1 MKNYYILSVDSFQDT
16 FTRIDAGK
24 DFYFELSVQNISGI
38 LSVLQGRDTVIVYR
52 KSPVSG
58 CTIVLQV
65 VENTGNKTKFRKVFE
80 IGNVVYPSVPDHDL
94 ENEYLVEISSDVYGV
109 ICKQML
115 DSIQGITEVNIAE
128 EEHQNNLKQRFEQYI
143 LHVLKLKSTRQVG
156 DLEKLSDRLVANGV
170 IERGV
175 YQIDNIDD
183 YTNTLKKIR
192 ESEEYITYKS
202 ERKEKNPNS
211 GLACDQGMSNYSKF
225 LEYLAAKEENV
236 PIIKGAENV
245 LLYGVPGVGKSH
257 EIQTKY
263 CDDPERMERVVFH
276 PDYTYSDFVG
286 QILPK
291 VENGKLKY
299 EFTAGPFTT
308 LLAKAWNNPG
318 KEYYLVIEEIN
329 RGNAPA
335 IFGEIFQLL
344 DRKTEDSHRY
354 DPSEYG
360 ESEYSITNSD
370 IATAVFGDPEEKI
383 RIPSNMWILATMNT
397 ADQNVFTL
405 DTAFQRRWKLH
416 HMKNDVMS
424 AGHSKAK
431 IEGSEIEWGTFASV
445 INEMVTDYSLEM
457 MSSEDKRLGAYFV
470 KKNELSEEE
479 FPEKVL
485 KYLWDDAF
493 KMKKDAVFDDK
504 FKSLETIIE
513 TYELSEPDKL
523 KSVLR
528 LEVYQKMLSKL
539 KNNTND
545 EES

>member
-1 MKNYYILSVDSFQDT
+1 MKNYYILTVDSFQDT

-24 DFYFELSVQNISGI
+24 DFYFELSVQNITGI
-38 LSVLQGRDTVIVYR
+38 LSVLQGGDTVIVYR

-65 VENTGNKTKFRKVFE
+65 VENAGNKTKFRKVFE
-80 IGNVVYPSVPDHDL
+80 IGNVVNPSVPDHDL

-115 DSIQGITEVNIAE
+115 DSIQGIMEVNISE

-170 IERGV
+170 LERGV

-183 YTNTLKKIR
+183 YTNTLEKIR

-202 ERKEKNPNS
+202 ERKEKSQNS

-225 LEYLAAKEENV
+225 LEYLAAKEETV
-236 PIIKGAENV
+236 PRIKGAENV

-291 VENGKLKY
+291 VENDKLKY

-360 ESEYSITNSD
+360 ESEYPITNSD

-424 AGHSKAK
+424 AGHSKTK

-504 FKSLETIIE
+504 FKSLETVIE
-513 TYELSEPDKL
+513 AYELFEPDKL
-523 KSVLR
+523 KAVLR

-539 KNNTND
+539 KNNTKD

>member
-38 LSVLQGRDTVIVYR
+38 LSVLHGRDTVIVYR

-156 DLEKLSDRLVANGV
+156 ELEKLSDRLVANGV
-170 IERGV
+170 LERGV

-183 YTNTLKKIR
+183 YSNTLKKIR

-211 GLACDQGMSNYSKF
+211 GLACDQGMSNYLKF

-236 PIIKGAENV
+236 PRIKGAENV

-431 IEGSEIEWGTFASV
+431 IEGSEIEWGTSASV

>member
-1 MKNYYILSVDSFQDT
+1 MKNYYILTVDSFQDT

-170 IERGV
+170 LERGV

-236 PIIKGAENV
+236 PRIKGAENV

-291 VENGKLKY
+291 VENDKLKY

>member
-1 MKNYYILSVDSFQDT
+1 MKNYYILTVDSFQDT

-24 DFYFELSVQNISGI
+24 DFYFELSVQNITGI
-38 LSVLQGRDTVIVYR
+38 LSVLQGGDTVIVYR

-65 VENTGNKTKFRKVFE
+65 VENAGNKTKFRKVFE
-80 IGNVVYPSVPDHDL
+80 IGNVVNPSVPDHDL

-115 DSIQGITEVNIAE
+115 DSIQGIMEVNISE

-170 IERGV
+170 LERGV

-183 YTNTLKKIR
+183 YTNTLEKIR

-202 ERKEKNPNS
+202 ERKEKSQNS

-225 LEYLAAKEENV
+225 LEYLAAKEETV
-236 PIIKGAENV
+236 PRIKGAENV

-291 VENGKLKY
+291 VENDKLKY

-354 DPSEYG
+354 DPSEYP
-360 ESEYSITNSD
+360 ITNSD

-424 AGHSKAK
+424 AGHSKTK

-504 FKSLETIIE
+504 FKSLETVIE
-513 TYELSEPDKL
+513 AYELSEPDKL
-523 KSVLR
+523 KAVLR

-539 KNNTND
+539 KNNTKD

>member
-236 PIIKGAENV
+236 PRIKGAENV
-245 LLYGVPGVGKSH
+245 LLYGVPDVGKSH

>member
-24 DFYFELSVQNISGI
+24 DFYFELSVQNITGI
-38 LSVLQGRDTVIVYR
+38 LSVLQGGDTVIVYR

-65 VENTGNKTKFRKVFE
+65 VENAGNKTKFRKVFE
-80 IGNVVYPSVPDHDL
+80 IGNVVNPSVPDHDL
-94 ENEYLVEISSDVYGV
+94 ENEYLVEIGSDVYGV

-115 DSIQGITEVNIAE
+115 DSIQGIMEVNISE

-170 IERGV
+170 LERGV

-183 YTNTLKKIR
+183 YTNTLEKIR

-202 ERKEKNPNS
+202 ERKEKSQNS

-225 LEYLAAKEENV
+225 LEYLAAKEETV
-236 PIIKGAENV
+236 PRIKGAENV

-291 VENGKLKY
+291 VENDKLKY

-360 ESEYSITNSD
+360 ESEYPITNSD

-424 AGHSKAK
+424 AGHSKTK

-504 FKSLETIIE
+504 FKSLETVIE
-513 TYELSEPDKL
+513 AYELSEPDKL
-523 KSVLR
+523 KAVLR

-539 KNNTND
+539 KNNTKD

>member
-1 MKNYYILSVDSFQDT
+1 MKKSYILSVDSFQDT
-16 FTRIDAGK
+16 FTRIDVGK
-24 DFYFELSVQNISGI
+24 DFYFEFSVQNITGI
-38 LSVLQGRDTVIVYR
+38 LSVLQGGDTVIVYR

-65 VENTGNKTKFRKVFE
+65 VENAGNKTKFRKVFE
-80 IGNVVYPSVPDHDL
+80 IGNVVNPSVPDHDL

-115 DSIQGITEVNIAE
+115 DSIQGIMEVNISE

-170 IERGV
+170 LERGV

-183 YTNTLKKIR
+183 YTNTLEKIR

-202 ERKEKNPNS
+202 ERKEKSPNS

-225 LEYLAAKEENV
+225 LEYLAAKEETV
-236 PIIKGAENV
+236 PRIKGAENV

-291 VENGKLKY
+291 VENDKLKY

-360 ESEYSITNSD
+360 ESEYPITNSD
-370 IATAVFGDPEEKI
+370 IATAVFGNPEEKV

-424 AGHSKAK
+424 AGHSKTK

-504 FKSLETIIE
+504 FKSLETVIE
-513 TYELSEPDKL
+513 TYELSEQDKL

>member
-211 GLACDQGMSNYSKF
+211 GLACDQCMSNYSKF

-236 PIIKGAENV
+236 PRIKGAENV

>member
-1 MKNYYILSVDSFQDT
+1 
-16 FTRIDAGK
+16 
-24 DFYFELSVQNISGI
+24 
-38 LSVLQGRDTVIVYR
+38 
-52 KSPVSG
+52 
-58 CTIVLQV
+58 
-65 VENTGNKTKFRKVFE
+65 
-80 IGNVVYPSVPDHDL
+80 
-94 ENEYLVEISSDVYGV
+94 
-109 ICKQML
+109 
-115 DSIQGITEVNIAE
+115 
-128 EEHQNNLKQRFEQYI
+128 
-143 LHVLKLKSTRQVG
+143 
-156 DLEKLSDRLVANGV
+156 
-170 IERGV
+170 
-175 YQIDNIDD
+175 
-183 YTNTLKKIR
+183 
-192 ESEEYITYKS
+192 
-202 ERKEKNPNS
+202 
-211 GLACDQGMSNYSKF
+211 MSNYSKF

-236 PIIKGAENV
+236 PRIKGAENV

>member
-24 DFYFELSVQNISGI
+24 DFYFELSVQNITGI
-38 LSVLQGRDTVIVYR
+38 LSVLQGGDTVIVYR

-236 PIIKGAENV
+236 PRIKGAENV

>member
-236 PIIKGAENV
+236 PRIKGAENV

-457 MSSEDKRLGAYFV
+457 VSSEDKRLGAYFV

>member
-192 ESEEYITYKS
+192 ESEKYITYKS

-236 PIIKGAENV
+236 PRIKGAENV

-370 IATAVFGDPEEKI
+370 IETAVFGDPEEKI

>member
-24 DFYFELSVQNISGI
+24 DFYFELSVQNITGI
-38 LSVLQGRDTVIVYR
+38 LSVLQGGDTVIVYR

-65 VENTGNKTKFRKVFE
+65 VENAGNKTKFRKVFE
-80 IGNVVYPSVPDHDL
+80 IGNVVNPSVPDHDL
-94 ENEYLVEISSDVYGV
+94 ENEYLVEIGSDVYGV

-115 DSIQGITEVNIAE
+115 DSIQGIMEVNISE

-170 IERGV
+170 LERGV

-183 YTNTLKKIR
+183 YTNTLEKIR

-202 ERKEKNPNS
+202 ERKEKSPNS

-225 LEYLAAKEENV
+225 LEYLAAKEETV
-236 PIIKGAENV
+236 PRIKGAENV

-291 VENGKLKY
+291 VENDKLKY

-360 ESEYSITNSD
+360 ESEYPITNSD

-424 AGHSKAK
+424 TGHSKTK

-504 FKSLETIIE
+504 FKSLETVIE
-513 TYELSEPDKL
+513 AYELSEPDKL
-523 KSVLR
+523 KAVLR

-539 KNNTND
+539 KNNTKD

>member
-236 PIIKGAENV
+236 PRIKGAENV

-397 ADQNVFTL
+397 ADQNVFAL

>member
-24 DFYFELSVQNISGI
+24 DFYFELSVQNVTGI
-38 LSVLQGRDTVIVYR
+38 LSVLQGGDTVIVYR

-65 VENTGNKTKFRKVFE
+65 VENAGNKTKFRKVFE
-80 IGNVVYPSVPDHDL
+80 IGNVVNPSVPDHDL
-94 ENEYLVEISSDVYGV
+94 ENEYLVEIGSDVYGV

-115 DSIQGITEVNIAE
+115 DSIQGIMEVNISE

-170 IERGV
+170 LERGV

-183 YTNTLKKIR
+183 YTNTLEKIR

-202 ERKEKNPNS
+202 ERKEKSPNS

-225 LEYLAAKEENV
+225 LEYLAAKEETV
-236 PIIKGAENV
+236 PRIKGAENV

-291 VENGKLKY
+291 VENDKLKY

-360 ESEYSITNSD
+360 ESEYPITNSD

-424 AGHSKAK
+424 AGHSKTK

-504 FKSLETIIE
+504 FKSLETVIE
-513 TYELSEPDKL
+513 AYELSEPDKL
-523 KSVLR
+523 KAVLR

-539 KNNTND
+539 KNNTKD

>member
-1 MKNYYILSVDSFQDT
+1 MKNYYILTVDSFQDT

-24 DFYFELSVQNISGI
+24 DFYFELSVQNITGI
-38 LSVLQGRDTVIVYR
+38 LSVLQGGDTVIVYR

-58 CTIVLQV
+58 CTIVPQV
-65 VENTGNKTKFRKVFE
+65 VENAGNKTKFRKVFE
-80 IGNVVYPSVPDHDL
+80 IGNVVNPSVPDHDL

-115 DSIQGITEVNIAE
+115 DSIQGIMEVNISE

-170 IERGV
+170 LERGV

-183 YTNTLKKIR
+183 YTNTLEKIR

-202 ERKEKNPNS
+202 ERKEKSQNS

-225 LEYLAAKEENV
+225 LEYLAAKEETV
-236 PIIKGAENV
+236 PRIKGAENV

-291 VENGKLKY
+291 VENDKLKY

-360 ESEYSITNSD
+360 ESEYPITNSD

-424 AGHSKAK
+424 AGHSKTK

-504 FKSLETIIE
+504 FKSLETVIE
-513 TYELSEPDKL
+513 AYELSEPDKL
-523 KSVLR
+523 KAVLR

-539 KNNTND
+539 KNNTKD

>member
-1 MKNYYILSVDSFQDT
+1 MKKSYILSVDSFQDT

-24 DFYFELSVQNISGI
+24 DFYFELSVQNITGI
-38 LSVLQGRDTVIVYR
+38 LSVLQGGDTVIVYR

-80 IGNVVYPSVPDHDL
+80 IGNVVNPSVPDHGL

-115 DSIQGITEVNIAE
+115 DSIQGIMEVNISE

-170 IERGV
+170 LERGV

-183 YTNTLKKIR
+183 YTNTLEKIR

-202 ERKEKNPNS
+202 ERKEKSPNS

-236 PIIKGAENV
+236 PRIKGAENV

-291 VENGKLKY
+291 VENDKLKY

-360 ESEYSITNSD
+360 ESEYPITNSD

-424 AGHSKAK
+424 AGHSKTK

-504 FKSLETIIE
+504 FKSLETVIE
-513 TYELSEPDKL
+513 AYELSEPDKL
-523 KSVLR
+523 KAVLR

-539 KNNTND
+539 KNNTKD

>member
-236 PIIKGAENV
+236 PRIKGAENV

-445 INEMVTDYSLEM
+445 INEMVTDYNLEM

>member
-1 MKNYYILSVDSFQDT
+1 MKNYYILTVDSFQDT

-24 DFYFELSVQNISGI
+24 DFYFELSVQNITGI
-38 LSVLQGRDTVIVYR
+38 LSVLQGGDTVIVYR

-65 VENTGNKTKFRKVFE
+65 VENAGNKTKFRKVFE
-80 IGNVVYPSVPDHDL
+80 IGNVVNPSVPDHDL

-115 DSIQGITEVNIAE
+115 DSIQGIMEVNISE

-170 IERGV
+170 LERGV

-183 YTNTLKKIR
+183 YTNTLEKIR

-202 ERKEKNPNS
+202 ERKEKSQNS

-225 LEYLAAKEENV
+225 LEYLAAKEETV
-236 PIIKGAENV
+236 PRIKGAENV

-291 VENGKLKY
+291 VENDKLKY

-360 ESEYSITNSD
+360 ESEYPITNSD

-424 AGHSKAK
+424 AGHSKTK

-504 FKSLETIIE
+504 FKSLETVIE
-513 TYELSEPDKL
+513 AYELSEPDKL
-523 KSVLR
+523 KAVLR

-539 KNNTND
+539 KNNTKD

>member
-1 MKNYYILSVDSFQDT
+1 MKNYYILTVDSFQDT

-24 DFYFELSVQNISGI
+24 DFYFELSVQNITGI
-38 LSVLQGRDTVIVYR
+38 LSVLQGGDTVIVYR

-65 VENTGNKTKFRKVFE
+65 VENAGNKTKFRKVFE
-80 IGNVVYPSVPDHDL
+80 IGNVVNPSVPDHDL

-115 DSIQGITEVNIAE
+115 DSIQGIMEVNISE

-170 IERGV
+170 LERGV

-183 YTNTLKKIR
+183 YTNTLEKIR

-202 ERKEKNPNS
+202 ERKEKSQNS

-225 LEYLAAKEENV
+225 LEYLAAKEETV
-236 PIIKGAENV
+236 PRIKGAENV

-291 VENGKLKY
+291 VENDKLKY

-360 ESEYSITNSD
+360 ESEYPITNSD

-424 AGHSKAK
+424 AGHSKTK

-504 FKSLETIIE
+504 FNLN
-513 TYELSEPDKL
+513 P
-523 KSVLR
+523 
-528 LEVYQKMLSKL
+528 
-539 KNNTND
+539 
-545 EES
+545 

>member
-236 PIIKGAENV
+236 PRIKGAENV

-485 KYLWDDAF
+485 KYLWDDVF

>member
-1 MKNYYILSVDSFQDT
+1 MKNYYILTVDSFQDT

-24 DFYFELSVQNISGI
+24 DFYFELSVQNITGI
-38 LSVLQGRDTVIVYR
+38 LSVLQGGDTVIVYR

-65 VENTGNKTKFRKVFE
+65 VENAGNKTKFRKVFE
-80 IGNVVYPSVPDHDL
+80 IGNVVNPSVPDHDL

-115 DSIQGITEVNIAE
+115 DSIQGIMEVNISE

-170 IERGV
+170 LERGV

-183 YTNTLKKIR
+183 YTNTLEKIR

-202 ERKEKNPNS
+202 ERKEKSQNS

-225 LEYLAAKEENV
+225 LEYLAAKEETV
-236 PIIKGAENV
+236 PRIKGAENV

-291 VENGKLKY
+291 VENDKLKY

-360 ESEYSITNSD
+360 ESEYPITNSD

-424 AGHSKAK
+424 AGHSKTK

-457 MSSEDKRLGAYFV
+457 VSSEDKRLGAYFV

-504 FKSLETIIE
+504 FKSLETVIE
-513 TYELSEPDKL
+513 AYELSEPDKL
-523 KSVLR
+523 KAVLR

-539 KNNTND
+539 KNNTKD

>member
-236 PIIKGAENV
+236 PRIKGAENV

>member
-38 LSVLQGRDTVIVYR
+38 LSVLHGRDTVIVYR

-80 IGNVVYPSVPDHDL
+80 IGDVVYPSVPDHDL

-156 DLEKLSDRLVANGV
+156 ELEKLSDRLVANGV
-170 IERGV
+170 LERGV

-211 GLACDQGMSNYSKF
+211 GLACDQGMSNYLKF

-236 PIIKGAENV
+236 PRIKGAENV

>member
-1 MKNYYILSVDSFQDT
+1 MKNYYILTVDSFQDT

-24 DFYFELSVQNISGI
+24 DFYFELSVQNITGI
-38 LSVLQGRDTVIVYR
+38 LSVLQGGDTVIVYR

-65 VENTGNKTKFRKVFE
+65 VENAGNKTKFRKVFE
-80 IGNVVYPSVPDHDL
+80 IGNVVNPSVPDHDL

-115 DSIQGITEVNIAE
+115 DSIQGIMEVNISE

-170 IERGV
+170 LERGV

-183 YTNTLKKIR
+183 YTNTLEKIR

-202 ERKEKNPNS
+202 ERKEKSQNS

-225 LEYLAAKEENV
+225 LEYLAAKEETV
-236 PIIKGAENV
+236 PRIKGAENV

-291 VENGKLKY
+291 VENDKLKY

-360 ESEYSITNSD
+360 ESEYPITNSD

-383 RIPSNMWILATMNT
+383 RIPTNMWILATMNT

-424 AGHSKAK
+424 AGHSKTK

-504 FKSLETIIE
+504 FKSLETVIE
-513 TYELSEPDKL
+513 AYELSEPDKL
-523 KSVLR
+523 KAVLR

-539 KNNTND
+539 KNNTKD

>member
-38 LSVLQGRDTVIVYR
+38 LSVLHGGDTVIVYR

-156 DLEKLSDRLVANGV
+156 ELEKLSDRLVANGV
-170 IERGV
+170 LERGV

-183 YTNTLKKIR
+183 YSNTLKKIR

-211 GLACDQGMSNYSKF
+211 GLACDQGMSNYLKF

-236 PIIKGAENV
+236 PRIKGAENV

>member
-24 DFYFELSVQNISGI
+24 DFYFELSVQNITGI
-38 LSVLQGRDTVIVYR
+38 LSVLQGGDTVIVYR

-65 VENTGNKTKFRKVFE
+65 VENAGNKTKFRKVFE
-80 IGNVVYPSVPDHDL
+80 IGNVVNPSVPDHDL

-115 DSIQGITEVNIAE
+115 DSIQGIMEVNISE

-170 IERGV
+170 LERGV

-183 YTNTLKKIR
+183 YTNTLEKIR

-202 ERKEKNPNS
+202 ERKEKSPNS

-225 LEYLAAKEENV
+225 LEYLTAKEETV
-236 PIIKGAENV
+236 PRIKGAENV

-291 VENGKLKY
+291 VENDKLKY

-360 ESEYSITNSD
+360 ESEYPITNSD

-424 AGHSKAK
+424 AGHSKTK

-504 FKSLETIIE
+504 FKSLETVIE
-513 TYELSEPDKL
+513 AYELSEPDKL
-523 KSVLR
+523 KAVLR

-539 KNNTND
+539 KNNTKD

>member
-1 MKNYYILSVDSFQDT
+1 MKNYYILTVDSFQDT

-24 DFYFELSVQNISGI
+24 DFYFELSVQNITGI
-38 LSVLQGRDTVIVYR
+38 LSVLQGGDTVIVYR

-65 VENTGNKTKFRKVFE
+65 VENAGNKTKFRKVFE
-80 IGNVVYPSVPDHDL
+80 IGNVVNPSVPDHDL

-115 DSIQGITEVNIAE
+115 DSIQGIMEVNISE

-170 IERGV
+170 LERGV

-183 YTNTLKKIR
+183 YTNTLEKIR

-202 ERKEKNPNS
+202 ERKEKSQNS

-225 LEYLAAKEENV
+225 LEYLAAKEETV
-236 PIIKGAENV
+236 PRIKGAENV

-291 VENGKLKY
+291 VENDKLKY

-360 ESEYSITNSD
+360 ECEYPITNSD

-424 AGHSKAK
+424 AGHSKTK

-504 FKSLETIIE
+504 FKSLETVIE
-513 TYELSEPDKL
+513 AYELSEPDKL
-523 KSVLR
+523 KAVLR

-539 KNNTND
+539 KNNTKD

>member
-1 MKNYYILSVDSFQDT
+1 MKNYYILTVDSFQDT

-24 DFYFELSVQNISGI
+24 DFYFELSVQNITGI
-38 LSVLQGRDTVIVYR
+38 LSVLQGGDTVIVYR

-65 VENTGNKTKFRKVFE
+65 VENAGNKTKFRKVFE
-80 IGNVVYPSVPDHDL
+80 IGNVVNPSVPDHDL

-115 DSIQGITEVNIAE
+115 DSIQGIMEVNISE
-128 EEHQNNLKQRFEQYI
+128 EEHQNNPKQRFEQYI

-170 IERGV
+170 LERGV

-183 YTNTLKKIR
+183 YTNTLEKIR

-202 ERKEKNPNS
+202 ERKEKSQNS

-225 LEYLAAKEENV
+225 LEYLAAKEETV
-236 PIIKGAENV
+236 PRIKGAENV

-291 VENGKLKY
+291 VENDKLKY

-360 ESEYSITNSD
+360 ESEYPITNSD

-424 AGHSKAK
+424 AGHSKTK

-504 FKSLETIIE
+504 FKSLETVIE
-513 TYELSEPDKL
+513 AYELSEPDKL
-523 KSVLR
+523 KAVLR

-539 KNNTND
+539 KNNTKD

>member
-236 PIIKGAENV
+236 PRIKGAENV

-263 CDDPERMERVVFH
+263 CDNPERMERVVFH

-457 MSSEDKRLGAYFV
+457 MCSEDKRLGAYFV

>member
-65 VENTGNKTKFRKVFE
+65 VENAGNKTKFRKVFE
-80 IGNVVYPSVPDHDL
+80 IGNVVNPSVPDHDL

-115 DSIQGITEVNIAE
+115 DSIQGIMEVNISE

-170 IERGV
+170 LERGV

-183 YTNTLKKIR
+183 YTNTLEKIR

-202 ERKEKNPNS
+202 ERKEKSQNS

-225 LEYLAAKEENV
+225 LEYLAAKEETV
-236 PIIKGAENV
+236 PRIKGAENV

-291 VENGKLKY
+291 VENDKLKY

-504 FKSLETIIE
+504 FKSLETVIE
-513 TYELSEPDKL
+513 AYELSEPDKL
-523 KSVLR
+523 KAVLR

-539 KNNTND
+539 KNNTKD

>member
-24 DFYFELSVQNISGI
+24 DFYFELSVQNITGI
-38 LSVLQGRDTVIVYR
+38 LSVLQGGDTVIVYR

-58 CTIVLQV
+58 YTIVLQV
-65 VENTGNKTKFRKVFE
+65 VENAGNKTKFRKVFE
-80 IGNVVYPSVPDHDL
+80 IGNVVNPSVPDHDL

-115 DSIQGITEVNIAE
+115 DSIQGIMEVNISE

-170 IERGV
+170 LERGV

-183 YTNTLKKIR
+183 YTNTLEKIR

-202 ERKEKNPNS
+202 ERKEKSPNS

-225 LEYLAAKEENV
+225 LEYLAAKEETV
-236 PIIKGAENV
+236 PRIKGAENV

-291 VENGKLKY
+291 VENDKLKY

-360 ESEYSITNSD
+360 ESEYPITNSD

-424 AGHSKAK
+424 AGHSKTK

-504 FKSLETIIE
+504 FKSLETVIE
-513 TYELSEPDKL
+513 AYELSEPDKL
-523 KSVLR
+523 KAVLR

-539 KNNTND
+539 KNNTKD

>member
-1 MKNYYILSVDSFQDT
+1 MKNYYILTVDSFQDT

-24 DFYFELSVQNISGI
+24 DFYFELSVQNITGI
-38 LSVLQGRDTVIVYR
+38 LSVLQGGDTVIVYR

-65 VENTGNKTKFRKVFE
+65 VENAGNKTKFRKVFE
-80 IGNVVYPSVPDHDL
+80 IGNVVNPSVPDHDL

-115 DSIQGITEVNIAE
+115 DSIQGIMEVNISE

-170 IERGV
+170 LERGV

-183 YTNTLKKIR
+183 YTNTLEKIR

-202 ERKEKNPNS
+202 ERKEKSQNS

-225 LEYLAAKEENV
+225 LEYLAAKEETV
-236 PIIKGAENV
+236 PRIKGAENV

-291 VENGKLKY
+291 VENDKLKY
-299 EFTAGPFTT
+299 EFTAGSFTT

-360 ESEYSITNSD
+360 ESEYPITNSD

-424 AGHSKAK
+424 AGHSKTK

-504 FKSLETIIE
+504 FKSLETVIE
-513 TYELSEPDKL
+513 AYELSEPDKL
-523 KSVLR
+523 KAVLR

-539 KNNTND
+539 KNNTKD

>member
-38 LSVLQGRDTVIVYR
+38 LSVLHGRDTVIVYR

-156 DLEKLSDRLVANGV
+156 ELEKLSDRLVANGV
-170 IERGV
+170 LERGV

-183 YTNTLKKIR
+183 YTSTLKKIR

-211 GLACDQGMSNYSKF
+211 GLACDQGMSNYLKF

-236 PIIKGAENV
+236 PRIKGAENV

-479 FPEKVL
+479 FPEEVL

>member
-38 LSVLQGRDTVIVYR
+38 LSVLHGRDTVIVYR

-156 DLEKLSDRLVANGV
+156 ELEKLSDRLVANGV
-170 IERGV
+170 LERGV

-183 YTNTLKKIR
+183 YSNTLKKIR

-211 GLACDQGMSNYSKF
+211 GLACDQGMSNYLKF

-236 PIIKGAENV
+236 PRIKGAENV

-431 IEGSEIEWGTFASV
+431 IEGSEIEWGIFASV

>member
-1 MKNYYILSVDSFQDT
+1 MKNYYILTVDSFQDT

-24 DFYFELSVQNISGI
+24 DFYFELSVQNITGI
-38 LSVLQGRDTVIVYR
+38 LSVLQGGDTVIVYR

-65 VENTGNKTKFRKVFE
+65 VENAGNKTKFRKVFE
-80 IGNVVYPSVPDHDL
+80 IGNVVNPSVPDHDL
-94 ENEYLVEISSDVYGV
+94 ENEYLVEISSDAYGV

-115 DSIQGITEVNIAE
+115 DSIQGIMEVNISE

-170 IERGV
+170 LERGV

-183 YTNTLKKIR
+183 YTNTLEKIR

-202 ERKEKNPNS
+202 ERKEKSQNS

-225 LEYLAAKEENV
+225 LEYLAAKEETV
-236 PIIKGAENV
+236 PRIKGAENV

-291 VENGKLKY
+291 VENDKLKY

-360 ESEYSITNSD
+360 ESEYPITNSD

-424 AGHSKAK
+424 AGHSKTK

-504 FKSLETIIE
+504 FKSLETVIE
-513 TYELSEPDKL
+513 AYELSEPDKL
-523 KSVLR
+523 KAVLR

-539 KNNTND
+539 KNNTKD

>member
-170 IERGV
+170 IKRGV

-236 PIIKGAENV
+236 PRNKGAENV